1 MVTGMVTLPEP
12 KELDQRLDQSKKS
25 GAGAGVVECGV
36 GAVRTGRSPKSA
48 ENEKM
53 TEKVAEKLGGKRRL
67 VSWTGTF
74 VIAGVIIAA
83 ILLTHPQTRP
93 LTLRGAVIRQ
103 DADPTK
109 QLPLADVEITALSNG
124 GVIGTGKSDASGAF
138 TVTLRNRF
146 WIGRQVTLK
155 LRHSDYEPLDL
166 HDFAGDKL
174 YVAHM
179 APLRQE
185 VKSTNHADIVVSNVL
200 ARYSIKTTNTANVGS
215 AVKTFEVANRGNVP
229 CRKQPPCSPDGRWK
243 AAIGSASLDAGD
255 GNEFRNART
264 SCIAGPCPF
273 TKIEA
278 EDFLQ
283 GGREVKVSARNW
295 SDTATFLMEAEV
307 FRPMVADM
315 VRTSHPVIFG
325 QALNFTVP
333 GAADGIS
340 IQAEING
347 ETITFPFG
355 PNLYLSWAD
364 CNARVNRDQTK
375 VYRCELKPGY
385 KFP

>member
-1 MVTGMVTLPEP
+1 
-12 KELDQRLDQSKKS
+12 
-25 GAGAGVVECGV
+25 
-36 GAVRTGRSPKSA
+36 
-48 ENEKM
+48 M
-53 TEKVAEKLGGKRRL
+53 TEKVAEKMGGKRRL
-67 VSWTGTF
+67 FSWTATF
-74 VIAGVIIAA
+74 VIAGLIIAA
-83 ILLTHPQTRP
+83 ILLTHPPTRP
-93 LTLRGAVIRQ
+93 LTLHGAVVRQ
-103 DADPTK
+103 EADPTK

-179 APLRQE
+179 VPLRQE

-200 ARYSIKTTNTANVGS
+200 VRYSIKTTNTANVGS
-215 AVKTFEVANRGNVP
+215 AVKTFEVANSGNVP

-295 SDTATFLMEAEV
+295 SDTATFLLEAEV

-333 GAADGIS
+333 GAAEGIS

-347 ETITFPFG
+347 DTITFPFG